1 LHSLLRHIRGKV
13 GDDRVRFVKFD
24 GGAEFRTES
33 AVQVY
38 REWKLDFSVNCPT
51 HHWQTGPVERG
62 HSIHQNS
69 MRTTGS
75 FSDTPSV
82 LWGQNYLLSVEIHNI
97 KLHAGAA
104 VCPYFDLTG
113 LAPDT
118 QFIYIWGCLAVVH
131 NHSINPDKFYPR
143 GLPCIYVGTGYF
155 ENVHGAKFLNPA
167 TGQFLFSTNMT
178 VSEHF
183 FPFKELV
190 SSPRAV
196 RDCFGPP
203 GVWKLRAPLEGTR
216 PAAMR
221 WQSPVVFLLGVLAL
235 FLLVLGG
242 HPPPDK
248 MFLCTHVDDFYFQLL
263 LNLVHR
269 DCMLIRVCLMIA
281 NSSMPELL
289 LVLILFGIEMP
300 IKCIYFKLLVLIVC
314 LSKNLQVSCD
324 VRIRLAMVLDTMLE
338 RCCTNGN
345 SCVLVPRHLT
355 TPKLPIVNAPDSAPA
370 IAISQGPTNR
380 SRTKHTDFTMALARV
395 YIQRGRAVL
404 EHCPAADQIAD
415 V

>member
-1 LHSLLRHIRGKV
+1 MYWFLAVCPRGYHWGAISAKKSDFVSILHSLLRHIRGKV

-24 GGAEFRTES
+24 GGAEFMTES

-62 HSIHQNS
+62 HSIHQDG

-75 FSDTPSV
+75 FSETPSV
-82 LWGQNYLLSVEIHNI
+82 LWGQNYLLSVEVHNL

-131 NHSINPDKFYPR
+131 NHSVNPDKFYPR

-155 ENVHGAKFLNPA
+155 ENVHGAKFLNPT

-190 SSPRAV
+190 SSPGAV
-196 RDCFGPP
+196 RDCFGLI
-203 GVWKLRAPLEGTR
+203 GFRNLVAWTLVDKRVRKCFNGTWYIGTIISYNLQR
-216 PAAMR
+216 QWFAVKYCDGTEEYTPSELALIYYSALLPAAFFLAFDLVV
-221 WQSPVVFLLGVLAL
+221 PVVAAAYVSAGTGGL
-235 FLLVLGG
+235 F
-242 HPPPDK
+242 
-248 MFLCTHVDDFYFQLL
+248 C
-263 LNLVHR
+263 
-269 DCMLIRVCLMIA
+269 
-281 NSSMPELL
+281 
-289 LVLILFGIEMP
+289 
-300 IKCIYFKLLVLIVC
+300 
-314 LSKNLQVSCD
+314 
-324 VRIRLAMVLDTMLE
+324 
-338 RCCTNGN
+338 
-345 SCVLVPRHLT
+345 
-355 TPKLPIVNAPDSAPA
+355 
-370 IAISQGPTNR
+370 
-380 SRTKHTDFTMALARV
+380 
-395 YIQRGRAVL
+395 
-404 EHCPAADQIAD
+404 
-415 V
+415 